1 MTESSKRVLWRDRG
15 SAFEHSGLH
24 RRVWCERH
32 GFKVST
38 LDHWRQQFGAVG
50 EVKQRLIPI
59 RVNAPVAASPVGEI
73 KIDICSGIC
82 LRAGTNVDAAWLASL
97 LRGLR

>member
-1 MTESSKRVLWRDRG
+1 MTESAKRVLWRDRV
-15 SAFEHSGLH
+15 SAFDRSGLQ

-38 LDHWRQQFGAVG
+38 LDYWRQQFGAAGV
-50 EVKQRLIPI
+50 VKQRLIPI
-59 RVNAPVAASPVGEI
+59 RVNAPLAASPVGEI
-73 KIDICSGIC
+73 KIDIGNSIC
-82 LRAGTNVDAAWLASL
+82 LSAATNVDAAWLASL